1 MIKWESQNQTN
12 QFIKMNRKVR
22 TVRKHFFHLAVHNG
36 TFKQL
41 RQEFPPRQ
49 TVSVQHDR
57 HWMNVYNTEERKK
70 KKTQATLQKYT

>member
-1 MIKWESQNQTN
+1 MPDKQYLIQPFIYVHYISMIKWESQNQTN

-57 HWMNVYNTEERKK
+57 H
-70 KKTQATLQKYT
+70 